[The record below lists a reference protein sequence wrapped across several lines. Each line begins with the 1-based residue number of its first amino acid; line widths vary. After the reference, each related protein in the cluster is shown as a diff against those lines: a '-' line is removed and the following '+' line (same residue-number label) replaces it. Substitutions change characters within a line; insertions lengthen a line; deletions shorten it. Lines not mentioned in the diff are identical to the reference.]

1 MSLSSFPFSPL
12 QRIETVST
20 AVELY
25 IKRDDLIHPLI
36 EGNKW
41 RKLKYNIQ
49 AILDKNIRKVVT
61 FGGAYSN
68 HLLATSQAGR
78 IYGFE
83 TRAYVNAPYADPSNP
98 TLSACIS
105 NGMKIDLVDRTEFRR
120 LQAIN
125 KMQDDGY
132 ILPEGGSN
140 EAALKGCS
148 EIYME
153 IISQLPDVSHI
164 ITPMG
169 TGGTATGINMVKD
182 PDIRL
187 IVIPVLRLNGRIH
200 ISRLFGQQSFS
211 EQDFWSSYHFGGYAR
226 YNDSLI
232 HFIKQ
237 WFRDHHI
244 VLDPVYNGKA
254 LYGLIE
260 KIGQYY
266 FPEGSKIVYLHT
278 GGSQGILGF
287 NQRHKQ
293 NLPAGEAY

>member
-1 MSLSSFPFSPL
+1 MTVSSLPFSPL
-12 QRIETVST
+12 QKIEAVSA

-49 AILDKNIRKVVT
+49 AVLDKNIRRVVT

-78 IYGFE
+78 LYGFE
-83 TRAYVNAPYADPSNP
+83 TRAYINAPYADPANP
-98 TLSACIS
+98 TLSACIR
-105 NGMKIDLVDRTEFRR
+105 NGMKIDLVDRTEFRE
-120 LQAIN
+120 LQADN
-125 KMQDDGY
+125 GLQKDGY

-148 EIYME
+148 EIYTE
-153 IISQLPDVSHI
+153 IIRQLPDVSHI

-169 TGGTATGINMVKD
+169 TGGTATGINMVRD

-187 IVIPVLRLNGRIH
+187 IVIPTLRLDGRSH
-200 ISRLFGQQSFS
+200 INQLFGERSVS
-211 EQDFWSSYHFGGYAR
+211 DQDFWNEYHFGGYAR
-226 YNDSLI
+226 YDEKLMC
-232 HFIKQ
+232 FIRQ
-237 WFRDHHI
+237 WFNDHRI

-260 KIGQYY
+260 KIGQSY

-278 GGSQGILGF
+278 GGSQGIPGF
-287 NQRHKQ
+287 NQRHRQ
-293 NLPAGEAY
+293 NLPLKEIF